1 MMRTTN
7 ITKIE
12 TAFAP
17 VMFIVLGLGFVLWL
31 ASSAFAQ
38 TESEYRARFCAG
50 MEQERSLPNGTR
62 VDCLTNRLAIEVD
75 WTHKWAE
82 AVGQSMLYAAATE
95 RYPGI
100 ILVCKVRQEACQK
113 HEYLINEA
121 VAYWALPITVWLC
134 LPNDASLAECKRRDF

>member
-1 MMRTTN
+1 MRTTN

-50 MEQERSLPNGTR
+50 MERERRLPNDTR
-62 VDCLTNRLAIEVD
+62 VDCLTDRLAIEVD
-75 WTHKWAE
+75 WAE
-82 AVGQSMLYAAATE
+82 N
-95 RYPGI
+95 
-100 ILVCKVRQEACQK
+100 C
-113 HEYLINEA
+113 
-121 VAYWALPITVWLC
+121 
-134 LPNDASLAECKRRDF
+134 F